1 MTGPAATARECADA
15 SGGRELSARGN
26 PFDCAAG
33 TTDGDLPQRCLRAAR
48 AARTDAGPGGEGLPQ
63 LGWGL
68 TYARGG
74 LAVLPALVP
83 LQCTAPR
90 RRAARIREGSP
101 PRRKAWLRRARPP
114 LQAPKAAVVV
124 EAKNAGKSAGGKL
137 KTRKVRLARP
147 RRMACDAC
155 PTQQGDAARS
165 PWQDSQPST
174 ACPAADPGP
183 STAAQGSWWA
193 QRCSQQHSAA
203 GRTRSPP
210 VLSAAAA
217 PRRAQPNAAPRQ
229 AGRCASSRRSSNAGG
244 VGGGRETD
252 LLFLWVRNRPLVFL
266 WVQAASKRFKLSG
279 SGKLMARHSGK
290 QHMNEKQTTNKKRW
304 GGGGGEGVQGRLA
317 SSGRGV
323 AGASGSAA
331 LAGPARGARGSGGC
345 SWGAG
350 PRRRRAGPVQDVSS
364 AAAAAAPA
372 LQPPQ
377 PLRLVPAAAVGE
389 HSCGAWSGAAAL
401 PPAGTPPARPG
412 QCRAAAVRLADTCCL
427 PAGACRELSQMFV
440 LDDGNVWQVGG
451 GGALA
456 GLRGGAVA
464 AAAAARWLGSGEGR
478 WRRRRR
484 RRRRRAG
491 WAQGRGGGGGGGGL
505 ECQPPAAGD
514 KQPWLPACCSALLP
528 AANASRGWLPTCTP
542 PPAPPVVAA
551 ADSPPHLCGN
561 ALQAQKCLPYHKIK

>member
-1 MTGPAATARECADA
+1 VTGPAATARECADA

-244 VGGGRETD
+244 VGGGA
-252 LLFLWVRNRPLVFL
+252 RNGPFVF
-266 WVQAASKRFKLSG
+266 VGAKQAACFFVGAG
-279 SGKLMARHSGK
+279 SLQALQAVRQRQADGPPLRQAAHEREADHQQEEVG
-290 QHMNEKQTTNKKRW
+290 W
-304 GGGGGEGVQGRLA
+304 GGRGGG
-317 SSGRGV
+317 
-323 AGASGSAA
+323 
-331 LAGPARGARGSGGC
+331 AGPARQQRARGGRRQRECSTGRAGARRAGEWRVQLGSRPPAAPGWSRAGRVQC
-345 SWGAG
+345 RCCRGTGTAATTAATAG
-350 PRRRRAGPVQDVSS
+350 PRSSGGRAQLWRLERSSSPAPRRHTAGPPRPVQGSS
-364 AAAAAAPA
+364 
-372 LQPPQ
+372 
-377 PLRLVPAAAVGE
+377 
-389 HSCGAWSGAAAL
+389 
-401 PPAGTPPARPG
+401 
-412 QCRAAAVRLADTCCL
+412 
-427 PAGACRELSQMFV
+427 
-440 LDDGNVWQVGG
+440 
-451 GGALA
+451 
-456 GLRGGAVA
+456 
-464 AAAAARWLGSGEGR
+464 
-478 WRRRRR
+478 
-484 RRRRRAG
+484 
-491 WAQGRGGGGGGGGL
+491 
-505 ECQPPAAGD
+505 
-514 KQPWLPACCSALLP
+514 
-528 AANASRGWLPTCTP
+528 
-542 PPAPPVVAA
+542 
-551 ADSPPHLCGN
+551 SPPC
-561 ALQAQKCLPYHKIK
+561 